1 MPVINQSENLLKN
14 AVILAKGAKIL
25 DIKAL
30 FTEQIPEKL
39 GPTVPELAELM
50 TEKALTKECFS
61 SCGSEQFAKEI
72 EPYEHIIVCGLETHV
87 CIYQTVCDLLDL
99 NKKVY
104 LVADAIGSRTIEN
117 KRIGIKRLMQEGAKI
132 ASTEMI
138 LLELQKKG
146 GDTVF
151 KQILQLIK

>member
-61 SCGSEQFAKEI
+61 SCGVSA
-72 EPYEHIIVCGLETHV
+72 ETE
-87 CIYQTVCDLLDL
+87 
-99 NKKVY
+99 
-104 LVADAIGSRTIEN
+104 R
-117 KRIGIKRLMQEGAKI
+117 RITMYSAPER
-132 ASTEMI
+132 
-138 LLELQKKG
+138 
-146 GDTVF
+146 
-151 KQILQLIK
+151 QLKNGRARVWAAVG